1 MISPLNKKLEQ
12 VKWGEFKLGDLFDI
26 RTTSSFDSNNL
37 TDGDEYDYVTR
48 TSCNQGILRKTGFVN
63 QSNINEAGG
72 WSLGLLQMDFFYR
85 NRPWYAGQFVRN
97 IVPKIQLTEPSIL
110 FFTTVLNKLK
120 PKLLSVLV
128 RHVDKLFC
136 NSRVLLPIT
145 TDHEIDFEFINTF
158 VAELEAERIVE
169 LEAYLTVTGL
179 KDFALTEKE
188 CIAIEDLNTMT
199 FKEFNA
205 LDIFDVKNT
214 SNLLS
219 RDIIENSG
227 STPYLCASAENN
239 AVSSYISHDVS
250 FLNKGR
256 CVFIGGKTFVVS
268 YQKQDFFS
276 NDSHNLALY
285 LKKQQLVSEN
295 VFLGLV
301 TCVNRSLKHKYSWGN
316 SISSKKIKSD
326 VIMLPVKN
334 NKPDF
339 ESMEILISA
348 VKKLVIKDVV
358 EYANNKIKAAKQ
370 AIAH

>member
-1 MISPLNKKLEQ
+1 MTSPLNKKLEQ

-26 RTTSSFDSNNL
+26 RTTSGFDSNNL

-97 IVPKIQLTEPSIL
+97 IVPKIKLTEPSIL

-145 TDHEIDFEFINTF
+145 TDHKIDFEFINSF
-158 VAELEAERIVE
+158 VAELKAERVAE
-169 LEAYLTVTGL
+169 LDAYLTVTGL
-179 KDFALTEKE
+179 KEYELTEKE
-188 CIAIEDLNTMT
+188 RLAIENLNTT
-199 FKEFNA
+199 IFKEFNA
-205 LDIFDVKNT
+205 LDIFNVKNT
-214 SNLLS
+214 SNLLF
-219 RDIIENSG
+219 RDITENSG
-227 STPYLCASAENN
+227 ITPYLCASAENN
-239 AVSSYISHDVS
+239 AVSSHISYDET
-250 FLNKGR
+250 FLNEGN
-256 CVFIGGKTFVVS
+256 CVFIGGKTFVVT
-268 YQKQDFFS
+268 YQKQAFFS

-285 LKKQQLVSEN
+285 LKKQQSTNEN

-334 NKPDF
+334 DKPDF
-339 ESMEILISA
+339 DTMETLISA

-358 EYANNKIKAAKQ
+358 EYTNNKIKATKQ